1 MAEDK
6 GIMSSVASRLS
17 PYGRR
22 VGSSRYTQAILS
34 PLRWVHAHA
43 PLCAFVLIAFV
54 GAWALH
60 GQQMSTSNKLYENNL
75 RSCARGNNVRI
86 NQSNIVDDIRQSNRL
101 VAQFL
106 HDASIARAKSY
117 QSTGLLSD
125 KRAAA
130 EYHLLEIRLL
140 NDTSKL
146 QQYSAVNCR
155 LVVKKP

>member
-1 MAEDK
+1 
-6 GIMSSVASRLS
+6 
-17 PYGRR
+17 
-22 VGSSRYTQAILS
+22 
-34 PLRWVHAHA
+34 
-43 PLCAFVLIAFV
+43 VLIAFV

-60 GQQMSTSNKLYENNL
+60 GQQMATSNKLYENNL
-75 RSCARGNNVRI
+75 RSCVRGNNVRI
-86 NQSNIVDDIRQSNRL
+86 NQSNIVDDIRTSNRL

-125 KRAAA
+125 KKAAD

-140 NDTSKL
+140 SDTSKL

-155 LVVKKP
+155 LIVKKP